1 VSVDEDLP
9 PSFVEAQDPGTP
21 IWLCWHHL
29 GPGGAQSISK
39 GILPVRSS
47 ELFGDTNYLLEYLG
61 IARGQLH
68 LFSAGNI
75 HGIHS
80 AAWSLAKWDSYD
92 PVAFRKY
99 YRYQP
104 FLVAHRVILILAE
117 IVMLTMLHW
126 AEKDVHKRAAKLRH
140 SLIRLGPFYIKL
152 AQALST
158 RPDILPNAYCQ
169 ELAKLQDRIPPFPTP
184 DALKFIE
191 QELGSSARKLFAE
204 ISDEPIAAASLGQVY
219 KARLHSGEDVAVKVQ
234 RPGVSEQLALDA
246 HLLRLIG
253 GQLQRFAGT
262 RSDLIAVVDEMVS
275 ATHLSILIYIPC
287 TQVHMNM

>member
-1 VSVDEDLP
+1 
-9 PSFVEAQDPGTP
+9 
-21 IWLCWHHL
+21 
-29 GPGGAQSISK
+29 
-39 GILPVRSS
+39 
-47 ELFGDTNYLLEYLG
+47 LFLL
-61 IARGQLH
+61 
-68 LFSAGNI
+68 
-75 HGIHS
+75 
-80 AAWSLAKWDSYD
+80 K
-92 PVAFRKY
+92 
-99 YRYQP
+99 
-104 FLVAHRVILILAE
+104 
-117 IVMLTMLHW
+117 
-126 AEKDVHKRAAKLRH
+126 
-140 SLIRLGPFYIKL
+140 
-152 AQALST
+152 
-158 RPDILPNAYCQ
+158 
-169 ELAKLQDRIPPFPTP
+169 DRIPPFPTP